1 MTSVTPNPESAVTL
15 PPDCIAA
22 TGWHI
27 WDNSDPHARKFR
39 AICGKSFGDKFPVR
53 VVAMQ
58 YDDGSVAHA
67 NCSIESQHHRFAPGC
82 LDAADACQVATN
94 LLAAANEI
102 DRLNRWTGE

>member
-1 MTSVTPNPESAVTL
+1 MAQESFPEVAL
-15 PPDCIAA
+15 PADCTAG
-22 TGWHI
+22 TDWHI

-67 NCSIESQHHRFAPGC
+67 TCSIESQHHRFAPGC

-94 LLAAANEI
+94 LLEAANEI